1 MTVKIK
7 ERTPAKALVHL
18 RNIKPGQFFVYASE
32 HSERNLQL
40 RTDTGAVI
48 VETGV
53 HDEEDIYSKD
63 AVFEVIPNVDIFW
76 G

>member
-7 ERTPAKALVHL
+7 ERTPAKALVHF
-18 RNIKPGQFFVYASE
+18 RNIKPGQFFIYAGNG
-32 HSERNLQL
+32 SERRLQL

-48 VETGV
+48 VENGV
-53 HDEEDIYSKD
+53 HDEEDFYSTS
-63 AVFEVIPNVDIFW
+63 AVFEVITDVDIFW

>member
-1 MTVKIK
+1 MTVTIK
-7 ERTPAKALVHL
+7 ERTPAKSLVHFSK
-18 RNIKPGQFFVYASE
+18 IKPGQFFVYSSE

-40 RTDTGAVI
+40 RTDTGAVV

-53 HDEEDIYSKD
+53 HDEEKIYSKD
-63 AVFEVIPNVDIFW
+63 AVFEIIHDVDILW